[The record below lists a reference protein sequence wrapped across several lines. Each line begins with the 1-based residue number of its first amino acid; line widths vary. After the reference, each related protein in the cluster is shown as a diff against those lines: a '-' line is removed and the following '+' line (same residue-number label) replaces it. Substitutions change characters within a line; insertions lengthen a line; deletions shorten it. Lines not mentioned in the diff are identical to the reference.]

1 MKINLL
7 NDSSGNLCVNLT
19 LAFFLITVHSINSSG
34 TTLQCNQLLN
44 LSSDSIIVK
53 IFNNKKV
60 PEIELRPDAANKV
73 LLFTSTG
80 VYKKVYQLFV
90 FDMDGRLARL
100 MQVRNKETTSLALLE
115 KGNYMYEVFSNDDRV
130 ENGSITVR

>member
-7 NDSSGNLCVNLT
+7 NDTSGNLCVNLT

-100 MQVRNKETTSLALLE
+100 MSTLR
-115 KGNYMYEVFSNDDRV
+115 
-130 ENGSITVR
+130 